1 MIDLKMRLFT
11 ISPFFVLQFFSL
23 DLAEKWE
30 KLMGSFLSYVMVVVS
45 FIPLIAGCLLFFA
58 MTKGTK
64 LFGEISILLHISF
77 CVVIIFLYTQ
87 ILDSFPLVESLQNA
101 ITREYLYPVFLVP
114 AISFITFLI
123 QKNVVRKI
131 S

>member
-1 MIDLKMRLFT
+1 MKKRLFT

-30 KLMGSFLSYVMVVVS
+30 KLMGSFLSYVMVVAS

-101 ITREYLYPVFLVP
+101 IARKYLYPVFLVP